1 MYFGYPYKP
10 DVVLTQVVGQLFD
23 SLNNVGVNARVRLVD
38 PETGEV
44 VAESATDAQGNYNLG
59 VPNGKNKKYNMDIK
73 FAGVNP
79 PKPAQKA
86 VLGKE
91 NLLMGSVIDGVTGEA
106 LQATIDLLD
115 PATGAILDNAITNKG
130 SGKYFVPIKSGMEY
144 QIRVKAPQYIAYFE
158 KLQVSA
164 SGTFDAHN
172 YEIAL
177 QRVNDANRIVLN
189 WQFFDYGKWELNTL
203 YSDDLDNLMIV
214 MQKVPVL
221 RIKIA
226 GHTDWDGSPS
236 YNQKLSE
243 KRAQA
248 VKEFLVKKGIDK
260 SRIEVEGKGEL
271 QPLYDNENPNLKPW
285 NRRVE
290 LFILN

>member
-1 MYFGYPYKP
+1 MKWSGRS
-10 DVVLTQVVGQLFD
+10 T
-23 SLNNVGVNARVRLVD
+23 NRR
-38 PETGEV
+38 
-44 VAESATDAQGNYNLG
+44 
-59 VPNGKNKKYNMDIK
+59 I
-73 FAGVNP
+73 
-79 PKPAQKA
+79 
-86 VLGKE
+86 
-91 NLLMGSVIDGVTGEA
+91 TGEA

-189 WQFFDYGKWELNTL
+189 RQFFDYGKWELNTL